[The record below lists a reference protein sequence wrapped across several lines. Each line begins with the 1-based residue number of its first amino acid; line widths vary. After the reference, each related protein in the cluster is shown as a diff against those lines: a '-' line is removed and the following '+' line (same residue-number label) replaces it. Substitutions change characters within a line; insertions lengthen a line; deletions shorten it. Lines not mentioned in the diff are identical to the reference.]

1 FYAIFSLKIR
11 LLYFLLMVILKC
23 TAKLNIN
30 SKLTSYSIKERKSLG
45 QKSLWIFVPGS
56 KPDKWWKQNQLL
68 RK

>member
-1 FYAIFSLKIR
+1 
-11 LLYFLLMVILKC
+11 MVILKC

>member
-1 FYAIFSLKIR
+1 MI
-11 LLYFLLMVILKC
+11 ILKC

-30 SKLTSYSIKERKSLG
+30 SKLTSYSIKERKSLE

-56 KPDKWWKQNQLL
+56 KPDKWREQNQFL

>member
-1 FYAIFSLKIR
+1 LFTFTQ
-11 LLYFLLMVILKC
+11 LYGLYHFLLMIILKC

-56 KPDKWWKQNQLL
+56 KPDKWREQNQFL